1 MTSVSDF
8 RQPDDKHLEVRL
20 DAGLYLIP
28 LFEQMFEADQHLWIN
43 TSEQSA

>member
-8 RQPDDKHLEVRL
+8 RQPADNHLEVCL

-28 LFEQMFEADQHLWIN
+28 LFEQMFEADQHMWIN
-43 TSEQSA
+43 ISEQSA